1 MGGQAVAGAELIT
14 RVLALV
20 DERVPAAQATQAAE
34 FVRQFLS
41 QADPD
46 DLRGRDPM
54 DLYGAAL
61 SLWQFARKR
70 TLDTPVV
77 RIYNPRVDE
86 HGWQSP
92 HTVAVIVHRD
102 MPFLVDSVRMEVNA
116 RGFITHLMVHPVMR
130 IRREPDGTA
139 LEVTPTGAAFDNG
152 EPESFMYLEV
162 SRETDPAALKRLE
175 AGLVRVLADVRAA
188 VSDWQP
194 MLERMR
200 EVVAGVR
207 AAPPP
212 LPEADTSESVA
223 LLDWLTRDHFTFLG
237 CRDYDLV
244 QQGDETVLRAVRGS
258 GLGILRR
265 DRGDAT
271 SASFAVL
278 PSDVRAGAHKAE
290 LLVLTKSNTRS
301 TVHRPSYMDYV
312 GVKRFDAEGR
322 VVGERRFLGLYTS
335 VAYSAS
341 PLEIPVLRR
350 KVQGVIARS
359 GVLPGSH
366 MGKTLRTIIE
376 TYPRDELFQADQNEL
391 LRTTIGIMHLQERQ
405 RTKLFVRRD
414 PFGRFL
420 ACLIYVPR
428 DNYNTEVRE
437 RMQDVLM
444 RAFDGVSYE
453 HSVSL
458 SESVLARVLIVVHIK
473 PGARPEFNE
482 RDLESRLI
490 QAARRWQD
498 DLSDALTA
506 HLGEERGL
514 DLFKKYEA
522 AFPAAYRAEC
532 TARTAVHDV
541 EVLEGLSDDELAP
554 ILYAPLEAMPG
565 ELRFRLFRRGTA
577 VTLSQSLPMLEHM
590 GVRVI
595 GERSYE
601 IEPRGERPAWIHD
614 IGLAADAGVDVDA
627 VQESFEET
635 FQRAWRGEVESD
647 ELNKLVLL
655 AGLDWREVMLL
666 RALSKYVRQ
675 AGFTFSQ
682 AYMQAALAAHPDIA
696 RRLVDLF
703 LERHDPRRGD
713 TSTRGATL
721 IPAIEQA
728 LDDVASLDEDRILR
742 RFLALILATTRTNYF
757 QTGADGAPKPY
768 LSLKLDPS
776 KVPALPDPRP
786 MYEIYVYS
794 PRVEGV
800 HLRGGGVARGGLRWS
815 DRMEDFRTEVLGL
828 MKAQMV
834 KNAVIV
840 PVGAKGGFV
849 VKMPPPGG
857 DREALRRE
865 VVDCYSTFLRGLL
878 DLTGNR
884 SGGRVVPPP
893 DVVRHDE
900 DDTYLVVA
908 ADKGTA
914 TFSDIANGVAREYGL
929 WLGDAFASGGSSGYD
944 HKKMGITAR
953 GAWESVK
960 AHFRALGKDVQTSDV
975 TVVGIG
981 DMSGDVFGNGML
993 LSRRIKL
1000 VAAFDHRHIFLDP
1013 DPDQETSFEERSR
1026 LFRQPRSSWAE
1037 YASSLVSPGGGVFPR
1052 SAKSVVLSPQVRR
1065 VLAVEAEAMTPSD
1078 LVRAILRAPV
1088 DLLYNG
1094 GIGTYVK
1101 ASDESHGQVGDR
1113 ANDGVRVDAAELR
1126 CRAVGEGGNLGFTQR
1141 GRVEYALAGGRIH
1154 TDAIDNSAGVACS
1167 DHEVN
1172 IKILLNAVVADGEL
1186 TEKQRDRL
1194 LREMTDDVAELVLRN
1209 NYYQAQSL
1217 AASGAMELGLFDGQV
1232 RFMRHL
1238 ERVGRLNRDLEF
1250 LPSDETLTARK
1261 AARQGLTAPELAVLL
1276 AYSKLWLFDELV
1288 ASDVPED
1295 PYIATALQRYFP
1307 KALRDRYRASM
1318 PQHPLKREIIATHV
1332 CNSMVNRVGSVF
1344 VFSLMEE
1351 TGATAPEVVRA
1362 YLLAREAFRLV
1373 DLWNEIDALDNIVP
1387 DAAQTAMI
1395 VRIAKV
1401 MVRIT
1406 RWFLRHRY
1414 AAADLDAEIG
1424 RFRTAGEQVTGSLDT
1439 LLGEQDRA
1447 RLDTD
1452 AQACVASG
1460 VPASIATRVAR
1471 TRFAPAVLDVT
1482 ELARSGE
1489 RDIAC
1494 VAAVH
1499 FILSARLEFAWLR
1512 EQIGK
1517 LPIDTHWQVLARA
1530 ALRDDAA
1537 ERLRSL
1543 TASVLVRSP
1552 DLDEP
1557 GALVAA
1563 WADANA
1569 RPLTRLHQLFT
1580 EAKAAGSAELS
1591 VLSVALRELHG
1602 LV

>member
-1 MGGQAVAGAELIT
+1 MWGSS
-14 RVLALV
+14 RY
-20 DERVPAAQATQAAE
+20 
-34 FVRQFLS
+34 RQ
-41 QADPD
+41 P
-46 DLRGRDPM
+46 
-54 DLYGAAL
+54 
-61 SLWQFARKR
+61 
-70 TLDTPVV
+70 
-77 RIYNPRVDE
+77 
-86 HGWQSP
+86 
-92 HTVAVIVHRD
+92 TV
-102 MPFLVDSVRMEVNA
+102 
-116 RGFITHLMVHPVMR
+116 
-130 IRREPDGTA
+130 
-139 LEVTPTGAAFDNG
+139 
-152 EPESFMYLEV
+152 
-162 SRETDPAALKRLE
+162 
-175 AGLVRVLADVRAA
+175 
-188 VSDWQP
+188 
-194 MLERMR
+194 
-200 EVVAGVR
+200 
-207 AAPPP
+207 
-212 LPEADTSESVA
+212 
-223 LLDWLTRDHFTFLG
+223 
-237 CRDYDLV
+237 
-244 QQGDETVLRAVRGS
+244 
-258 GLGILRR
+258 
-265 DRGDAT
+265 
-271 SASFAVL
+271 
-278 PSDVRAGAHKAE
+278 
-290 LLVLTKSNTRS
+290 
-301 TVHRPSYMDYV
+301 
-312 GVKRFDAEGR
+312 
-322 VVGERRFLGLYTS
+322 
-335 VAYSAS
+335 
-341 PLEIPVLRR
+341 R

-458 SESVLARVLIVVHIK
+458 TESVLARVLIVVHIK

-554 ILYAPLEAMPG
+554 ILYAPLEAVPG

-675 AGFTFSQ
+675 AGYTFSQ

-1026 LFRQPRSSWAE
+1026 LFR
-1037 YASSLVSPGGGVFPR
+1037 
-1052 SAKSVVLSPQVRR
+1052 
-1065 VLAVEAEAMTPSD
+1065 
-1078 LVRAILRAPV
+1078 
-1088 DLLYNG
+1088 
-1094 GIGTYVK
+1094 
-1101 ASDESHGQVGDR
+1101 
-1113 ANDGVRVDAAELR
+1113 
-1126 CRAVGEGGNLGFTQR
+1126 
-1141 GRVEYALAGGRIH
+1141 
-1154 TDAIDNSAGVACS
+1154 
-1167 DHEVN
+1167 
-1172 IKILLNAVVADGEL
+1172 
-1186 TEKQRDRL
+1186 
-1194 LREMTDDVAELVLRN
+1194 
-1209 NYYQAQSL
+1209 
-1217 AASGAMELGLFDGQV
+1217 
-1232 RFMRHL
+1232 
-1238 ERVGRLNRDLEF
+1238 
-1250 LPSDETLTARK
+1250 
-1261 AARQGLTAPELAVLL
+1261 
-1276 AYSKLWLFDELV
+1276 
-1288 ASDVPED
+1288 
-1295 PYIATALQRYFP
+1295 
-1307 KALRDRYRASM
+1307 
-1318 PQHPLKREIIATHV
+1318 
-1332 CNSMVNRVGSVF
+1332 
-1344 VFSLMEE
+1344 
-1351 TGATAPEVVRA
+1351 
-1362 YLLAREAFRLV
+1362 
-1373 DLWNEIDALDNIVP
+1373 
-1387 DAAQTAMI
+1387 
-1395 VRIAKV
+1395 
-1401 MVRIT
+1401 
-1406 RWFLRHRY
+1406 
-1414 AAADLDAEIG
+1414 
-1424 RFRTAGEQVTGSLDT
+1424 
-1439 LLGEQDRA
+1439 
-1447 RLDTD
+1447 
-1452 AQACVASG
+1452 
-1460 VPASIATRVAR
+1460 
-1471 TRFAPAVLDVT
+1471 
-1482 ELARSGE
+1482 
-1489 RDIAC
+1489 
-1494 VAAVH
+1494 
-1499 FILSARLEFAWLR
+1499 
-1512 EQIGK
+1512 
-1517 LPIDTHWQVLARA
+1517 
-1530 ALRDDAA
+1530 
-1537 ERLRSL
+1537 
-1543 TASVLVRSP
+1543 
-1552 DLDEP
+1552 
-1557 GALVAA
+1557 
-1563 WADANA
+1563 
-1569 RPLTRLHQLFT
+1569 
-1580 EAKAAGSAELS
+1580 
-1591 VLSVALRELHG
+1591 
-1602 LV
+1602 